1 MEDDI
6 CRFFTVLFG
15 KNSLI
20 TPPQNTIYMQYT
32 HRGAHL
38 ARASHTPRTH
48 ASSQTMRSPCL
59 LAVFFAVSV
68 WVPVLAAAPDG
79 DPQSATEAVAAD
91 EKLAA
96 AQETGK
102 DIEAIDFEF
111 AYEMARR
118 SAQSGASA
126 DEAAEVASRVIRGEA
141 VFLPV
146 SSPTD
151 SPNSWMCASNWLADL
166 DAKLLQHQ
174 VIRSEGWP
182 EVGDLDSP
190 RLLRLSAPLP
200 IWCQELVEK
209 LAPALGDS
217 PPFRPYACDVY
228 ACEPGQRTPPLELGD
243 DKAAILSLGASA
255 ALLTAQGDDSD
266 FPDTY
271 PFPATNTMPLEPR
284 SLLLIQ
290 RDAEEVAAATV
301 KADARWGHCIH
312 SGGRH
317 LSLVFRSCAK
327 SSK

>member
-1 MEDDI
+1 
-6 CRFFTVLFG
+6 
-15 KNSLI
+15 
-20 TPPQNTIYMQYT
+20 
-32 HRGAHL
+32 
-38 ARASHTPRTH
+38 
-48 ASSQTMRSPCL
+48 MRSPCL

-146 SSPTD
+146 NSPTD

-190 RLLRLSAPLP
+190 RLLRLSRR
-200 IWCQELVEK
+200 
-209 LAPALGDS
+209 S
-217 PPFRPYACDVY
+217 
-228 ACEPGQRTPPLELGD
+228 
-243 DKAAILSLGASA
+243 LSGARS
-255 ALLTAQGDDSD
+255 SWRSSH
-266 FPDTY
+266 
-271 PFPATNTMPLEPR
+271 PR
-284 SLLLIQ
+284 SETARPSAHTHAMSTLVS
-290 RDAEEVAAATV
+290 RDSARRPSSSATTRLPSSPWAPVPHSSPHRVTTATFPTLTRSRHKHHASGAAELAADT
-301 KADARWGHCIH
+301 ARRRGGGGGNRQ
-312 SGGRH
+312 GGRTVGA
-317 LSLVFRSCAK
+317 LYPQRRAPSVARLPELRQVEQVSAEALPFCAGRSK
-327 SSK
+327 SCRRARIGRHRES